1 MPPTT
6 GDSPLAL
13 DVRGLT
19 VRIDGRS
26 VVDGVD
32 LSLHAG
38 ERMALIG
45 ASGSGKSLTA
55 GAVLGQLPPR
65 AHATG
70 HVHVGGHD
78 VRGRPPAR
86 RPAAARV
93 AAVFQDPSAALN
105 PLVPIGTQL
114 AMPLRSHRGLRG
126 TELDE
131 ARTRLPGAV
140 GIEDPERV
148 LRSCAGELS
157 GGQRQRVCIAL
168 ALASRAGLLV
178 ADEPTTALDLVT
190 QAHVV
195 QVLREHT
202 RDVALLFITHDIAV
216 AAALCDRAVVLA
228 DGAVVEAAE
237 MSELISRPRHR
248 HTQQLVEIARRSRP
262 SRQAADRLAD
272 RQAS

>member
-1 MPPTT
+1 MPPMT
-6 GDSPLAL
+6 GDRPPAL

-19 VRIDGRS
+19 VTIDGRP
-26 VVDGVD
+26 VLRGVD
-32 LSLHAG
+32 LSMRAG
-38 ERMALIG
+38 ERVALIG

-55 GAVLGQLPPR
+55 GAVLGHLPPG

-70 HVHVGGHD
+70 HIRVGGHD
-78 VRGRPPAR
+78 VLGRPPAR

-93 AAVFQDPSAALN
+93 AAVFQDPGAALN

-126 TELDE
+126 TALDD
-131 ARTRLPGAV
+131 ARTRLLAAV
-140 GIEDPERV
+140 GIEDPRRV

-190 QAHVV
+190 QAQVV

-228 DGAVVEAAE
+228 DGAVVEAADTG
-237 MSELISRPRHR
+237 ELIERPRHR
-248 HTQQLVEIARRSRP
+248 HTQQLVEIARRSGL
-262 SRQAADRLAD
+262 SRRATDLRAHQ
-272 RQAS
+272 QAS